1 MDQCLKIKDCYEGMG
16 SDGEAE
22 MLNRL
27 YSNINTNSS
36 LTVRNQ
42 HEITDEIYKAWDT
55 NN

>member
-1 MDQCLKIKDCYEGMG
+1 MG

-22 MLNRL
+22 MLNHL